1 MINHGNAPSSAA
13 ADLDNELIRTM
24 SLGKRYGGGRGVA
37 DVTLR
42 LCRGEV
48 LGFVGPNGAGKT
60 TTLRML
66 AGLLRPNSGSG
77 MVFGQDISK
86 MRRGSDKVGY
96 MPQKLALY
104 GDLTVM
110 DNLRFRAD
118 MYCLKDPVQHVHAA
132 LATFGL
138 EDCKRQRAQDLSGGW
153 ARRLQL
159 AAALIHSPAVILLDE
174 PTAGL
179 DAPSREDVWRRVLA
193 LARGGAGVI
202 VNTHDLI
209 EAERCSRVALFRAG
223 RIVRQG
229 APAELC
235 ESAPLRAVFVQST
248 DAAALC
254 AMFDDN
260 ASVLSIEPHGRRWR
274 VLVTADG
281 ADAMCARLV
290 AAGAALSADETR
302 LADLAL
308 LTEKSASTIVSAE

>member
-1 MINHGNAPSSAA
+1 MINHGNVPAGA
-13 ADLDNELIRTM
+13 ADGPDKGLISTIG
-24 SLGKRYGGGRGVA
+24 LGKTYGGGRGVA
-37 DVTLR
+37 EVPLR
-42 LCRGEV
+42 LCRSEV
-48 LGFVGPNGAGKT
+48 LGFVGPHGAGKT
-60 TTLRML
+60 TPLRML
-66 AGLLRPNSGSG
+66 AGLLRPNSGAG
-77 MVFGQDISK
+77 TVMGQDIGK

-118 MYCLKDPVQHVHAA
+118 MYCLKNPALHVQAA

-138 EDCKRQRAQDLSGGW
+138 EDCKQQRAQDLSGGW

-179 DAPSREDVWRRVLA
+179 DAPSREDVWRRILA

-202 VNTHDLI
+202 VNTHDLL

-235 ESAPLRAVFVQST
+235 ESAPLRAVFVQSA
-248 DAAALC
+248 DAAELC
-254 AMFDDN
+254 GMFGGDP
-260 ASVLSIEPHGRRWR
+260 SVLSIEPHGRRWR
-274 VLVTADG
+274 WLVTADG
-281 ADAMCARLV
+281 IDAVRARLEGH
-290 AAGAALSADETR
+290 GATLSADETR

-308 LTEKSASTIVSAE
+308 LTERSAATIVSAA